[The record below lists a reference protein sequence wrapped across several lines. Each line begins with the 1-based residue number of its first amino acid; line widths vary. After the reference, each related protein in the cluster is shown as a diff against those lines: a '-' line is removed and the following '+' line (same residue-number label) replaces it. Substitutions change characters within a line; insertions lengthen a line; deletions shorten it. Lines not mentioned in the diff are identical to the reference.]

1 MHKPTGSAGMNRRS
15 FVGSLLV
22 TGGGL
27 MLGRSALA
35 QSLAVAGTPP
45 TPSPAQQ
52 SETIRAAAHGFL
64 QALAPDRRGRLTFP
78 YPKGQKPAAVSFDEL
93 GRGPG
98 HWGKPKPG
106 THDLSFDIEGH
117 PIIRDR
123 SDGGRPGGPGGPK
136 GPGGPDGPGGPGGPQ
151 GPRDPAG
158 GRPAAGERLGQA
170 VWTNFPVD
178 NVPRPG
184 VQMGEF
190 TAAERSAAHGLLQA
204 VLSPMGYQKVLDV
217 MAADQRVADAGP
229 DYAAGLDVY
238 TLGLFGQP
246 SAAAP
251 WMLQFG
257 GHHLGLNVTFVG
269 DRAVCS
275 PLHTGILP
283 ARFESAGKV
292 VRGLGRENDKAF
304 DLLATFNDA
313 QRKAAT
319 IDHDVSDLV
328 FGPGRPDAKL
338 SPEGVR
344 ASDLSEGQQAVLLSL
359 VGEWAGVLNT
369 AHAAAWI
376 DELRRLL
383 PETRFAWSGPTTRE
397 PGQEGGAYFRVH
409 GPSLLIEHAPQGN
422 QGGYKVHVH
431 TVMRN
436 LGNDYAAQLV

>member
-1 MHKPTGSAGMNRRS
+1 MNRRS
-15 FVGSLLV
+15 FVGSLLA
-22 TGGGL
+22 TSGTL
-27 MLGRSALA
+27 MLDRSALA
-35 QSLAVAGTPP
+35 QSLTAAGTPP
-45 TPSPAQQ
+45 VPTAAEQ
-52 SETIRAAAHGFL
+52 SETIRAAADQL
-64 QALAPDRRGRLTFP
+64 LDSLASNRRERLTFA
-78 YPKGQKPAAVSFDEL
+78 YPKGQVPAAISFDDL

-98 HWGKPKPG
+98 HWGKPKLG
-106 THDLSFDIEGH
+106 THDVSFDIDGH
-117 PIIRDR
+117 PVIRDR
-123 SDGGRPGGPGGPK
+123 SDGVGPG
-136 GPGGPDGPGGPGGPQ
+136 GGPDGPHGPGGPG

-158 GRPAAGERLGQA
+158 GRPAAGEKLGQA

-184 VQMGEF
+184 VRMGDFNPTER
-190 TAAERSAAHGLLQA
+190 AAVHRLLQA

-217 MAADQRVADAGP
+217 MAADQLVADAGP

-246 SAAAP
+246 SATEP
-251 WMLQFG
+251 WMIQFG

-269 DRAVCS
+269 DQAVCS

-283 ARFESAGKV
+283 ARFEANGRV

-304 DLLATFNDA
+304 DLLTTLSPE
-313 QRKAAT
+313 QRREAT

-338 SPEGVR
+338 SPEGLRV
-344 ASDLSEGQQAVLLSL
+344 ADLSEPQQTALLSL
-359 VGEWAGVLNT
+359 IGEWAGVLNAT
-369 AHAAAWI
+369 HASARLGEI
-376 DELRRLL
+376 RRLL
-383 PETRFAWSGPTTRE
+383 PETRFAWSGPMTRE
-397 PGQEGGAYFRVH
+397 PGREGGAYFRVH

-436 LGNDYAAQLV
+436 LGNDYAKQLV